1 MKYTNSASIAAVAL
15 LATSG
20 WSFAA
25 NEDVT
30 LDANGDLRITL
41 ASGVD
46 RTVEISGGE
55 TTDLNVRIV
64 GLTTFD
70 NNYPADFAGDIY
82 IEADQDSNEDT
93 LLFSGLTIPGSVNV
107 LSGRGNDSIRFIDS
121 QVAGIDVRARQDDDL
136 IEVTNTV
143 ASGTVVLRGFL
154 GVDTFVISGNIFQ
167 NFRIRGGRDDDDIA
181 IEGNMFMGNVLN
193 IDGRDGDDELSHGG
207 NTPELAADN
216 FTGLGTI
223 SVIEEPD
230 RVVFA
235 IAYTNVDGV
244 PGFNESEDELI
255 AKLVDGPAD
264 NPDGVVGPGDELILG
279 TAPSGFD
286 ADLPRTASLSD
297 NSFTIGTFDEETS
310 SPVLVSTGGLQE
322 EDRFIHRSDQISIS
336 VLFADRFRFAHTVFI
351 GALTASSEIIQ
362 IANRPLN
369 NPVSLEVIDSN
380 GPQADDDDEIR
391 LQTSSVDFR
400 IFQQDQVTDND
411 FLVVEITP
419 PQ

>member
-1 MKYTNSASIAAVAL
+1 M
-15 LATSG
+15 
-20 WSFAA
+20 
-25 NEDVT
+25 
-30 LDANGDLRITL
+30 
-41 ASGVD
+41 
-46 RTVEISGGE
+46 
-55 TTDLNVRIV
+55 
-64 GLTTFD
+64 
-70 NNYPADFAGDIY
+70 
-82 IEADQDSNEDT
+82 
-93 LLFSGLTIPGSVNV
+93 
-107 LSGRGNDSIRFIDS
+107 
-121 QVAGIDVRARQDDDL
+121 
-136 IEVTNTV
+136 
-143 ASGTVVLRGFL
+143 ASGTVVLRGFS

-264 NPDGVVGPGDELILG
+264 NPDGVVGPRDELILG